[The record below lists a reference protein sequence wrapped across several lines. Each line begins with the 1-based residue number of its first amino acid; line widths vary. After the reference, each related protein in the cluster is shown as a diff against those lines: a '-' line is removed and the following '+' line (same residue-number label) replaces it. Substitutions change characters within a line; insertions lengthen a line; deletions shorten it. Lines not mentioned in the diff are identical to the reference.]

1 MLEGNLR
8 IWRNNFQSYLAFFS
22 FNSLF
27 FLLTIIFFLSL
38 PPCLPFAPHFKTWEG
53 KFLLFL
59 LLQSPSDIS
68 PLVYPEKSYLFLYYF
83 ERNKT
88 MLCVVQILWQY
99 FSSFKLQ
106 MTWGVRERVT
116 GLSVALAVLTQYSGI
131 TREPRVSSFSNRH
144 RWPMTRPA
152 GARQKLVAS
161 IACTYSP
168 PTWQSH
174 QCKSCPLFT
183 ALK

>member
-38 PPCLPFAPHFKTWEG
+38 PPCLPFVPHFKTWEG

-116 GLSVALAVLTQYSGI
+116 GLSVALAVLSTVELPGSPESQ
-131 TREPRVSSFSNRH
+131 VSL
-144 RWPMTRPA
+144 T
-152 GARQKLVAS
+152 GTDDQ
-161 IACTYSP
+161 
-168 PTWQSH
+168 WQGQPVPDRSWL
-174 QCKSCPLFT
+174 PL
-183 ALK
+183 